1 MLMRC
6 TYRACQSDMN
16 QTMNVDQQ
24 QRALSMQRLVEEKLK
39 VTLESPPAP
48 PSPVQEASET
58 TEFAAASPTVMPRSS
73 PAASGATA
81 AAGDVYA
88 ENRQLREK
96 LAMVELRDQES
107 VAALK
112 VGSKSRGKA
121 AEQISLLH
129 LVLVAIVAYIL
140 GLYLH

>member
-1 MLMRC
+1 
-6 TYRACQSDMN
+6 
-16 QTMNVDQQ
+16 
-24 QRALSMQRLVEEKLK
+24 

-58 TEFAAASPTVMPRSS
+58 TEFAAASPTVVARG
-73 PAASGATA
+73 AALGSGGSATA
-81 AAGDVYA
+81 VDVYA
-88 ENRQLREK
+88 ENRQLRER

-112 VGSKSRGKA
+112 VGSKPRGKA
-121 AEQISLLH
+121 AEQITLLH